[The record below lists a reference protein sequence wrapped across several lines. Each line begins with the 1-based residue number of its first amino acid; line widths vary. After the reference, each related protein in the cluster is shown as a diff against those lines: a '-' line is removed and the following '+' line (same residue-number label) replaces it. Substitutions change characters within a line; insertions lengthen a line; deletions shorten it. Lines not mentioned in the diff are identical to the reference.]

1 MLDSVG
7 RFCYH
12 AATFLNFVTCFGA
25 IEDSRVF

>member
-1 MLDSVG
+1 VG